1 MAKNTLSKTRALR
14 IIQSVVMIIVG
25 ILIACSIVDE
35 QIVNIILGVALL
47 ALGLYW
53 LFQAVYE
60 TKSFIS
66 PGALIGGILV
76 GIGVAALAKA
86 LDLNSILTSIVSII
100 ITVVGALLII
110 EGIIKLIQHKKDTV
124 GIISLVLGVI
134 ALVLGLCLLLI
145 QEFSTYCLLIFG
157 IFLAVYGVY
166 TLTMLLLGLQRVSNK
181 K

>member
-35 QIVNIILGVALL
+35 QIVNVILGVALL

-76 GIGVAALAKA
+76 GIGVSALAKA
-86 LDLNSILTSIVSII
+86 PLDLSQTLIIIVSII
-100 ITVVGALLII
+100 IAVVGALLII
-110 EGIIKLIQHKKDTV
+110 EGIIKLIQHKDTV

-134 ALVLGLCLLLI
+134 ALVLGICLLALPD
-145 QEFSTYCLLIFG
+145 FSTYCLLIFG

-181 K
+181 

>member
-35 QIVNIILGVALL
+35 QIVNVILGVALL

-76 GIGVAALAKA
+76 GIGVSALAKA
-86 LDLNSILTSIVSII
+86 INLNQILTSIVSII
-100 ITVVGALLII
+100 IAVVGALLII
-110 EGIIKLIQHKKDTV
+110 EGIIKLIQHKDTV

-134 ALVLGLCLLLI
+134 ALVLGICLLAI
-145 QEFSTYCLLIFG
+145 PKFSTYCLLIFG

-181 K
+181 

>member
-25 ILIACSIVDE
+25 ILIACSIVDQ
-35 QIVNIILGVALL
+35 QIVNVILGVALL

-60 TKSFIS
+60 TKSFVS

-76 GIGVAALAKA
+76 GIGVSALAKA
-86 LDLNSILTSIVSII
+86 INLNQILTSIVSII
-100 ITVVGALLII
+100 IAVVGALLII
-110 EGIIKLIQHKKDTV
+110 EGIIKLIQHKDTV

-134 ALVLGLCLLLI
+134 ALVLGICLLAI
-145 QEFSTYCLLIFG
+145 PDFSTYCLLIFG

-181 K
+181 

>member
-35 QIVNIILGVALL
+35 QIVNVILGVALL

-76 GIGVAALAKA
+76 GIGVSALAKA
-86 LDLNSILTSIVSII
+86 INLNQILTSIVSII
-100 ITVVGALLII
+100 IAVVGALLII
-110 EGIIKLIQHKKDTV
+110 EGIIKLIQHKDTV

-134 ALVLGLCLLLI
+134 ALVLGICLLAI
-145 QEFSTYCLLIFG
+145 PDFSTYCLLIFG

-166 TLTMLLLGLQRVSNK
+166 TLTMLLLGLKRVSNK
-181 K
+181 

>member
-1 MAKNTLSKTRALR
+1 MAKNTLSKTRALS

-76 GIGVAALAKA
+76 GIGVSALANA
-86 LDLNSILTSIVSII
+86 IDLNQILTDIVSII
-100 ITVVGALLII
+100 IAVIGALLII
-110 EGIIKLIQHKKDTV
+110 EGIIKLIQHKDTV

-134 ALVLGLCLLLI
+134 ALVLGICLLAI
-145 QEFSTYCLLIFG
+145 PDFSTYCLLIFG

-181 K
+181 

>member
-66 PGALIGGILV
+66 PGALIGGIFV
-76 GIGVAALAKA
+76 GIGVSALAKA
-86 LDLNSILTSIVSII
+86 INLNQILTSIVSII
-100 ITVVGALLII
+100 IAVVGALLII
-110 EGIIKLIQHKKDTV
+110 EGIIKLIQHKDTV

-134 ALVLGLCLLLI
+134 ALVLGICLLAI
-145 QEFSTYCLLIFG
+145 PDFSTYCLLIFG

-166 TLTMLLLGLQRVSNK
+166 TLTMLLLGLQRISNK
-181 K
+181 

>member
-25 ILIACSIVDE
+25 ILIACSIVDQ
-35 QIVNIILGVALL
+35 QIVNVILGVALL

-60 TKSFIS
+60 TKSFVS

-76 GIGVAALAKA
+76 GIGVSALANA
-86 LDLNSILTSIVSII
+86 PLDLTQTLIIIVSII
-100 ITVVGALLII
+100 IAVVGALLII
-110 EGIIKLIQHKKDTV
+110 EGIIKLIQHKDTV
-124 GIISLVLGVI
+124 GIISLVLGVT
-134 ALVLGLCLLLI
+134 ALVLGSCLLALPD
-145 QEFSTYCLLIFG
+145 FRTYCLLIFG

>member
-25 ILIACSIVDE
+25 ILIACSIVDQ

-76 GIGVAALAKA
+76 GIGISALANA
-86 LDLNSILTSIVSII
+86 LAELNQTVIIIVSII

-110 EGIIKLIQHKKDTV
+110 EGIIKLIQHNKDTV

-134 ALVLGLCLLLI
+134 ALVLGICLLALPD
-145 QEFSTYCLLIFG
+145 FRTYCLLIFG

-181 K
+181 

>member
-25 ILIACSIVDE
+25 ILIACSIVDQ
-35 QIVNIILGVALL
+35 QIVNVILGVALL

-76 GIGVAALAKA
+76 GIGVSALAKA
-86 LDLNSILTSIVSII
+86 LDLNLILTSIVSII
-100 ITVVGALLII
+100 IAVIGALLII
-110 EGIIKLIQHKKDTV
+110 EGIIKLIQHKDTV

-134 ALVLGLCLLLI
+134 ALVLGICLLAI
-145 QEFSTYCLLIFG
+145 PDFSTYCLLIFG

-166 TLTMLLLGLQRVSNK
+166 TLTMLLLGLQRISNK
-181 K
+181 

>member
-35 QIVNIILGVALL
+35 QIVNVILGVAVL

-76 GIGVAALAKA
+76 GIGVSALAKA
-86 LDLNSILTSIVSII
+86 LNLNQILTDIVSII
-100 ITVVGALLII
+100 IAVVGALLII
-110 EGIIKLIQHKKDTV
+110 EGIIKLIQHKDTV

-134 ALVLGLCLLLI
+134 ALVLGICLLAI
-145 QEFSTYCLLIFG
+145 PDFSTYCLLIFG

-166 TLTMLLLGLQRVSNK
+166 TLTMLLLGLQRISNK

>member
-35 QIVNIILGVALL
+35 QIVNVILGVALL

-76 GIGVAALAKA
+76 GIGVSALAKA

-100 ITVVGALLII
+100 IAVVGALLII
-110 EGIIKLIQHKKDTV
+110 EGIIKLIQHKDTV

-134 ALVLGLCLLLI
+134 ALVLGICLLAI
-145 QEFSTYCLLIFG
+145 PDFSTYCLLIFG

-181 K
+181 